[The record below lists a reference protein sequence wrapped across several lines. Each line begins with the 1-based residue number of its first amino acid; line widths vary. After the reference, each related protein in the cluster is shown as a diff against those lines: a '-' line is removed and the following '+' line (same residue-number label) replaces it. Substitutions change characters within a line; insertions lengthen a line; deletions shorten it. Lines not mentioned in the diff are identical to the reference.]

1 MNDIIKMAIKTLMSN
16 KLRTALSM
24 LGIVVWVMTI
34 ILVVAIWQWAQASI
48 EEQYKNLSVTTVMV
62 MPVNTPS
69 STSKVSD
76 EDVVVMLEKWDNISE
91 GTSLAQGKLPVSANN
106 ESEQF
111 TILGTKAEFPNIS
124 NLNLVAWRFFTEDE
138 DKSKA
143 KVVVLGNWVVDDLF
157 GWDTNIIWETVV
169 IGKKRFEL
177 IGVFES
183 SGATVGPISYDDSVY
198 IPYTTATKITLGS
211 DATIRLLM
219 LAKDINSIDLAMSE
233 MGDILRDEHNLKA
246 ADSDDFRLRDQGSK
260 VVAAQESAKT
270 MSMLLAWVAA
280 IVLIVSGI
288 GIMNVMFAWVAER
301 TKEIWILKS
310 VWAKNSDVLNQF
322 LIESVVLTVF
332 AGIVGIVAGE
342 LLIPFADGIE
352 WVDMLRSNQGDIVAF
367 VFSGVTG
374 VFFGWYPAY
383 KASKLDPVDALR
395 S

>member
-24 LGIVVWVMTI
+24 LGIVVWVLTI
-34 ILVVAIWQWAQASI
+34 ILVVAIWQGAQASI

-69 STSKVSD
+69 STSKVSY
-76 EDVVVMLEKWDNISE
+76 EDVSVMIEQGDNISE
-91 GTSLAQGKLPVSANN
+91 WTALAQGKLPISANN

-124 NLNLVAWRFFTEDE
+124 NLNLIAGRFFTEDE
-138 DKSKA
+138 DKAKA
-143 KVVVLGNWVVDDLF
+143 KLVVLGKWVVDDLF
-157 GWDTNIIWETVV
+157 GGDIDIIWETVV

-177 IGVFES
+177 IGIFES
-183 SGATVGPISYDDSVY
+183 SGATVWPISYDDSVY
-198 IPYTTATKITLGS
+198 IPYITATKITLGS
-211 DATIRLLM
+211 DATIRLIM
-219 LAKDINSIDLAMSE
+219 LAKDIDSIDIAMGE
-233 MGDILRDEHNLKA
+233 MGQILRDEHKLRA
-246 ADSDDFRLRDQGSK
+246 SDSDDFRLRDQGSK

-270 MSMLLAWVAA
+270 MSMLLTWVAA

-288 GIMNVMFAWVAER
+288 GIMNVMFAGVAER
-301 TKEIWILKS
+301 TKEIGILKS
-310 VWAKNSDVLNQF
+310 VGAKNSDVLNQF
-322 LIESVVLTVF
+322 LIESVVLTIF
-332 AGIVGIVAGE
+332 AGILGIVAGE
-342 LLIPFADGIE
+342 LLIPFADGIDG
-352 WVDMLRSNQGDIVAF
+352 VDMLRSNQGDIVAF

-374 VFFGWYPAY
+374 VFFWWYPAY